1 MSNAG
6 ISLIDLL
13 PMDHRPAWAPTSTT
27 CENWVAAGKPCLR
40 QNCGHRHGNHI
51 PSEDM
56 ECNECDCLDLS
67 ASVILTIRGP
77 HLPSE
82 ARDTRNG
89 AVANVLM
96 RNKDFRAQPI
106 PIRPAHL

>member
-6 ISLIDLL
+6 IPLIDLL
-13 PMDHRPAWAPTSTT
+13 RTDHRPAWAPTSTT
-27 CENWVAAGKPCLR
+27 CENWVAAGKPCLP
-40 QNCGHRHGNHI
+40 QNCGHRHATAWG
-51 PSEDM
+51 
-56 ECNECDCLDLS
+56 LS

-106 PIRPAHL
+106 PIRPARL

>member
-6 ISLIDLL
+6 IPLIDLL
-13 PMDHRPAWAPTSTT
+13 RMDHRPAWAPTSTT

-40 QNCGHRHGNHI
+40 AGTAMAITSPARTWNATNATAWG
-51 PSEDM
+51 
-56 ECNECDCLDLS
+56 LS

-106 PIRPAHL
+106 PIRPARL